1 MRSRRVTLGTFKL
14 QRLKWNTD
22 KSIWIK
28 TKFTFFYA
36 LNLPFQMRLLSVFL
50 LSNYITLSCY
60 IFFNHI
66 PIFLAYLSFA
76 ICLDISYHVKMGR
89 KEIKKITMILHF
101 RSNPTHPTLQGR
113 SVLTAS
119 CFIRICRASSKFL
132 GGCPGSGRTKG
143 VMKISQL

>member
-1 MRSRRVTLGTFKL
+1 MGTFKL
-14 QRLKWNTD
+14 QRPNWNTD

-28 TKFTFFYA
+28 TKFTLFYT
-36 LNLPFQMRLLSVFL
+36 LNPPFQMRLVSVFL
-50 LSNYITLSCY
+50 LSNYNLKLLY
-60 IFFNHI
+60 FFNHI

-119 CFIRICRASSKFL
+119 YFIRICRASSKFL
-132 GGCPGSGRTKG
+132 RGCRGSGRTKG